1 MAMECGVCFELFENE
16 GTTKCPKLLP
26 CSHTFC
32 VSCLTQ
38 LEEDGAIKC
47 PNCRAVH
54 LIPNGAVEKFPTDQ
68 FETSLNNNNNKIY
81 ILPSSVES
89 AQTGDNGSAICEKH
103 GKPLIT
109 FSYLEVHGA
118 QQMFCESCLGS
129 GRYVVSL
136 SGKKDDIVGGPIPG
150 QNNSGREEINNDVRN
165 VNSEVVLLPG
175 CLATEQLTF
184 LQNRNETNDM
194 NYFKLFMKYFVL
206 VICFPFWF
214 SFLLTMSFVAVVT
227 GFITALCYRIYVA
240 VPHCGC
246 PDDIMHFVEPLLQ
259 AFFDK
264 IASFIG
270 IAFCF
275 SCMDSDNSI
284 ISSMCRNMSK
294 LVIVAVKIL
303 DFLLSP
309 VLYLI
314 FIMCM
319 LVVAK
324 VAITVR
330 SLVEFVSYVVLCGE
344 RYQTTRRV

>member
-1 MAMECGVCFELFENE
+1 MTKSFTRLMRTSHDATTFHWQKSCTAKTMFSMIYSAFRNMATECGVCFELFVDE
-16 GTTKCPKLLP
+16 GTTKCPKPLP

-38 LEEDGAIKC
+38 LEENGAIMC

-103 GKPLIT
+103 GRPLIT
-109 FSYLEVHGA
+109 FSYLEVDGE
-118 QQMFCESCLGS
+118 QQMFCESCLVS

-136 SGKKDDIVGGPIPG
+136 LGKKDDIVGGPIPG
-150 QNNSGREEINNDVRN
+150 QNTSGREEINNDVRN

-194 NYFKLFMKYFVL
+194 NYFKIFMKYFVL

-214 SFLLTMSFVAVVT
+214 SFLLTMS
-227 GFITALCYRIYVA
+227 
-240 VPHCGC
+240 
-246 PDDIMHFVEPLLQ
+246 LQ
-259 AFFDK
+259 AF
-264 IASFIG
+264 
-270 IAFCF
+270 
-275 SCMDSDNSI
+275 SI
-284 ISSMCRNMSK
+284 IITC
-294 LVIVAVKIL
+294 IIL
-303 DFLLSP
+303 RLRVRECSCVVPFP
-309 VLYLI
+309 LY
-314 FIMCM
+314 
-319 LVVAK
+319 
-324 VAITVR
+324 
-330 SLVEFVSYVVLCGE
+330 
-344 RYQTTRRV
+344 